1 MSDGTPR
8 AGPHAAV
15 SGHRPPERAI
25 PTRLLTIRLLGPVS
39 IEVAAAPLAVD
50 TRKAVALLAH
60 LAVARRPAGRE
71 TLAALLWPESDDTA
85 ARGAL
90 RRTLS
95 VLNAALGGAGL
106 SIDRSAVALRE
117 AGVDV
122 DLWRFQEALARARAH
137 GHEADHGCPGCLA
150 ALDAAAA
157 LDRGEFM
164 AGFSLRDSEAFDEWL
179 LAEREAYR
187 RELAGVLER
196 LARGRAAVADWDGA
210 LDASRRWLALD
221 PLHEPAHQLQMLV
234 LARSGEPGA
243 AVAQFRECVRMLD
256 TELGVTP
263 LRETTQ
269 LYEEI
274 RAGRITPPA
283 TLAVHRAPP
292 AAQHAGGT
300 SPLVGRRAE
309 LDVLLGAH
317 WSVGPSGRLLLIE
330 GEPGIGKSRLAAAFA
345 EAVRRPGGVV
355 LEARAYPGE
364 ESIAFAA
371 LTTLLRAGMEAP
383 GAADRLA
390 GMAPEVLESVTRL
403 MPSSIA
409 VPEADR
415 PHARVTRDTGGTPDP
430 FARTRLIQ
438 GLAGALWMLV
448 QGPVPG
454 ALVVDDLDWADA
466 STVEVL
472 AYLVRRL
479 RDLPLSILVTWRP
492 LEPAD
497 DERRRLLAAADH
509 DGALVRV
516 TPERLTRPDVSV
528 LATAALGDRATDA
541 VVDAIFTDSEGLPLF
556 VAEVLAAG
564 PDAIGSIP
572 GGVLALLR
580 NRVAST
586 GEVAGQVLAAASVI
600 GRSFTFET
608 VRAASGRS
616 EEEAIQGL
624 EELIGH
630 GLIAEVGLSDGDV
643 RFDFTHA
650 RLRDVAYQSLGL
662 VRRRLLHRR
671 VAEALQAALATGE
684 GHAGARWG
692 QIAAHLDDAG
702 RPTEA
707 AEAHRRAGADALRV
721 FANREAREQLE
732 AALSLGHPATAELHE
747 TLGDVLTLLGDY
759 AGAIAHLEAAVAAG
773 RPDRESGVERR
784 LALVYAR
791 LGDWSRA
798 AGHAAAAIAAA
809 PPDDRIR
816 SALLADRSVILGQA
830 GDATGAAETGRAA
843 LELAELARDAVAV
856 ARACQVLGSIARG
869 RGELGQGRALLER
882 AHAISSDLPDP
893 GPRIAVL
900 NTLALVEAAA
910 GERARA
916 VVLTGEALE
925 LCVRLGDRHRQAA
938 LENNL
943 ADLHRAEGRED
954 EAMEHLKRAVA
965 IFAEIEGRPGVLE
978 PEIWKL
984 VEW

>member
-1 MSDGTPR
+1 M
-8 AGPHAAV
+8 
-15 SGHRPPERAI
+15 
-25 PTRLLTIRLLGPVS
+25 PTRLLTIRLLGPVGV
-39 IEVAAAPLAVD
+39 EVDAAPLEVD
-50 TRKAVALLAH
+50 TRKAVALLAY
-60 LAVARRPAGRE
+60 LAVGRRPAGRE
-71 TLAALLWPESDDTA
+71 TLAALLWPESDDA
-85 ARGAL
+85 SARGAL

-95 VLNAALGGAGL
+95 VLNAALDGAGL
-106 SIDRSAVALRE
+106 SIDRSTVALRE

-122 DLWRFQEALARARAH
+122 DLWRFREALATARAH
-137 GHEADHGCPGCLA
+137 GHDADHACPRCLA
-150 ALDAAAA
+150 ALDTAAA

-179 LAEREAYR
+179 LSEREVYR

-196 LARGRAAVADWDGA
+196 LARGRAAVADWDAA

-243 AVAQFRECVRMLD
+243 AVGQYRECVRILD

-263 LRETTQ
+263 LRETTE

-283 TLAVHRAPP
+283 MLAVHRAPP
-292 AAQHAGGT
+292 AAHHAAGT

-309 LDVLLGAH
+309 LDGLLAAH
-317 WSVGPSGRLLLIE
+317 RSVGPSGRLLLVE

-345 EAVRRPGGVV
+345 EAVRRLGGVV

-364 ESIAFAA
+364 ETIAFAA
-371 LTTLLRAGMEAP
+371 ITTLLRAAPAAP
-383 GAADRLA
+383 GAAGRLA
-390 GMAPEVLESVTRL
+390 TLEPDLLESVTRL
-403 MPSSIA
+403 VPSP
-409 VPEADR
+409 VPVSDADR
-415 PHARVTRDTGGTPDP
+415 PRVHAMRDAGGASDP

-438 GLAGALWMLV
+438 GLAGALSALV

-454 ALVVDDLDWADA
+454 ALIVDDLDWADA

-497 DERRRLLAAADH
+497 KERRRLLAAAEH
-509 DGALVRV
+509 DGALVRIA
-516 TPERLTRPDVSV
+516 PGRLTRPDVGV
-528 LATAALGDRATDA
+528 LATAALGDAATDA
-541 VVDAIFTDSEGLPLF
+541 VVDAIFANSEGLPLF

-572 GGVLALLR
+572 GGMLALLR

-586 GEVAGQVLAAASVI
+586 SEVAGQVLAAASVI

-616 EEEAIQGL
+616 EEETINGL
-624 EELIGH
+624 EELIEH

-671 VAEALQAALATGE
+671 VAEALQAALATAE
-684 GHAGARWG
+684 GRAGARWG

-702 RPTEA
+702 RPKEA
-707 AEAHRRAGADALRV
+707 AEAHRRAGDDALGM
-721 FANREAREQLE
+721 FANHEAREHFE
-732 AALSLGHPATAELHE
+732 AALSLGHPATAELHQ

-759 AGAIAHLEAAVAAG
+759 AGAIAHLEAAVASD

-791 LGDWSRA
+791 LGDWNRA
-798 AGHAAAAIAAA
+798 ASHAAAAVAAA
-809 PPDDRIR
+809 PPDDGVR
-816 SALLADRSVILGQA
+816 SALLADRSVILARA

-843 LELAELARDAVAV
+843 LELAEQAGDAVAI
-856 ARACQVLGSIARG
+856 ARACQVLGSIARS
-869 RGELGQGRALLER
+869 QGDFVAARALLER
-882 AHAISSDLPDP
+882 AHATSSDLPDL
-893 GPRIAVL
+893 GLRIAVL

-916 VVLTGEALE
+916 VELTGQALE

-954 EAMEHLKRAVA
+954 EAMEHLKRAVV

>member
-1 MSDGTPR
+1 MV
-8 AGPHAAV
+8 V
-15 SGHRPPERAI
+15 SGQPPPGSTVPA
-25 PTRLLTIRLLGPVS
+25 RLLTIRLLGPVGV
-39 IEVAAAPLAVD
+39 EVAAAPLAVD

-71 TLAALLWPESDDTA
+71 TLAALLWPESDDSA

-106 SIDRSAVALRE
+106 SIDRSTVALRE
-117 AGVDV
+117 TGVDV
-122 DLWRFQEALARARAH
+122 DLWRFRELLARARAH
-137 GHEADHGCPGCLA
+137 GHDADHACPHCLA

-243 AVAQFRECVRMLD
+243 AVGQYRECVRILD
-256 TELGVTP
+256 RELGVTP
-263 LRETTQ
+263 LRETTE

-274 RAGRITPPA
+274 RAGRIAPPA
-283 TLAVHRAPP
+283 KLTMHRAPP
-292 AAQHAGGT
+292 APHHPGGA

-309 LDVLLGAH
+309 LDILQAAH
-317 WSVGPSGRLLLIE
+317 RAVGPSGTLLVVE

-345 EAVRRPGGVV
+345 ESVRRLGGVV

-371 LTTLLRAGMEAP
+371 VSMLLRAGTEAP
-383 GAADRLA
+383 GAMERLA
-390 GMAPEVLESVTRL
+390 GVAPELLESVARL
-403 MPSSIA
+403 LPSSIS
-409 VPEADR
+409 VPNADR
-415 PHARVTRDTGGTPDP
+415 PRVRAMLDAGGASDP
-430 FARTRLIQ
+430 FARARFIQ
-438 GLAGALWMLV
+438 GLAGALSALV

-454 ALVVDDLDWADA
+454 VLVVDDLDWADA
-466 STVEVL
+466 STVEAL

-479 RDLPLSILVTWRP
+479 GDLPLAILVTWRP
-492 LEPAD
+492 LGPAD
-497 DERRRLLAAADH
+497 EERRRLLAAADRY
-509 DGALVRV
+509 GALVRV
-516 TPERLTRPDVSV
+516 APARLTRPDVRV
-528 LATAALGDRATDA
+528 LATAALGDAATDG

-556 VAEVLAAG
+556 VAEVLAGG

-586 GEVAGQVLAAASVI
+586 SELAGQVLAAASVI

-616 EEEAIQGL
+616 EEETVGGL
-624 EELIGH
+624 EELIAH
-630 GLIAEVGLSDGDV
+630 GLIAEVGLSNGDV

-650 RLRDVAYQSLGL
+650 RLRDVAYESLGL

-671 VAEALQAALATGE
+671 VAAALQATLATGE
-684 GHAGARWG
+684 GGADARWG
-692 QIAAHLDDAG
+692 HVAAHLDAAG
-702 RPTEA
+702 RPKEA
-707 AEAHRRAGADALRV
+707 AEAHRRAGDDALRM
-721 FANREAREQLE
+721 FANHEAREQFE

-747 TLGDVLTLLGDY
+747 TLAEVLTLLGDY
-759 AGAIAHLEAAVAAG
+759 AGAIAHLDAAIAG
-773 RPDRESGVERR
+773 GKADRESGVERQ

-791 LGDWSRA
+791 LGDWDRA
-798 AGHAAAAIAAA
+798 ASHAAAAIAAA
-809 PPDDRIR
+809 PPDDGIR
-816 SALLADRSVILGQA
+816 SALLADRSVILGWA
-830 GDATGAAETGRAA
+830 GDAAAGAETGRAA
-843 LELAELARDAVAV
+843 LELAEKAGDPVAI
-856 ARACQVLGSIARG
+856 ARACQVLGSIARR
-869 RGELGQGRALLER
+869 RGELGAARELLER
-882 AHAISSDLPDP
+882 AYGISSELPDLSL
-893 GPRIAVL
+893 RIAVL
-900 NTLALVEAAA
+900 NTLALAEAEAS
-910 GERARA
+910 ERARA
-916 VVLTGEALE
+916 VTLTEEALE
-925 LCVRLGDRHRQAA
+925 LCVRLGDRHRRAA

-943 ADLHRAEGRED
+943 ADLHRAEGRDD
-954 EAMEHLKRAVA
+954 EAMDHLKRAVA

>member
-1 MSDGTPR
+1 MSDATPR
-8 AGPHAAV
+8 AGSPTAV

-25 PTRLLTIRLLGPVS
+25 SARLLTIRLLGPVG
-39 IEVAAAPLAVD
+39 IEVDAVPLAVD
-50 TRKAVALLAH
+50 TRKAVALLAY
-60 LAVARRPAGRE
+60 LAVTRRPAGRE
-71 TLAALLWPESDDTA
+71 TLAALLWPESDDAA

-95 VLNAALGGAGL
+95 VLNAALGGTWL
-106 SIDRSAVALRE
+106 SIDRSTVALG
-117 AGVDV
+117 ATGVD
-122 DLWRFQEALARARAH
+122 
-137 GHEADHGCPGCLA
+137 ADHACPRCLA

-210 LDASRRWLALD
+210 LDASRHWLALD
-221 PLHEPAHQLQMLV
+221 PLHEPAHRLQMLV

-243 AVAQFRECVRMLD
+243 AVGQYRECVRILD

-263 LRETTQ
+263 LRETTE

-274 RAGRITPPA
+274 RAGRIAPA
-283 TLAVHRAPP
+283 AMLAVHRAPP
-292 AAQHAGGT
+292 AGQHAGGA

-309 LDVLLGAH
+309 LDVLVAAYG
-317 WSVGPSGRLLLIE
+317 SVGPSGRLLVVE

-345 EAVRRPGGVV
+345 EAVRRLGGVV

-371 LTTLLRAGMEAP
+371 ITTLLRAGAEAP
-383 GAADRLA
+383 GAGNRLA
-390 GMAPEVLESVTRL
+390 GVAPELLESAAHLV
-403 MPSSIA
+403 PSSIP
-409 VPEADR
+409 VPEAD
-415 PHARVTRDTGGTPDP
+415 PVHARPMRDVGGASDP

-438 GLAGALWMLV
+438 GLAGALSALV

-454 ALVVDDLDWADA
+454 VLIVDDCDWADA

-497 DERRRLLAAADH
+497 EERRRLQATADH
-509 DGALVRV
+509 DGLLVRIA
-516 TPERLTRPDVSV
+516 PARLTRPDVGA
-528 LATAALGDRATDA
+528 LATAALGDAATDA
-541 VVDAIFTDSEGLPLF
+541 LVDAIFADSEGLPLF

-600 GRSFTFET
+600 GRSFAFET

-616 EEEAIQGL
+616 EEETIEGL
-624 EELIGH
+624 EELIAH
-630 GLIAEVGLSDGDV
+630 GLIAEIGVSDGDV

-684 GHAGARWG
+684 GRAGARWG
-692 QIAAHLDDAG
+692 QVAAHLDDAG
-702 RPTEA
+702 RPKEA
-707 AEAHRRAGADALRV
+707 AEAHRRAGDDALRM
-721 FANREAREQLE
+721 FANHEAREQFE

-773 RPDRESGVERR
+773 RSERESGVERR

-791 LGDWSRA
+791 LGDWNRA
-798 AGHAAAAIAAA
+798 ASHAAAAVAAA
-809 PPDDRIR
+809 PPDDGVR
-816 SALLADRSVILGQA
+816 SALLADRSVILGRA
-830 GDATGAAETGRAA
+830 GDATGAAEAGHAA
-843 LELAELARDAVAV
+843 LELAERGGDAVAI
-856 ARACQVLGSIARG
+856 ARACQVLGSIARS
-869 RGELGQGRALLER
+869 RGELGTARALLER
-882 AHAISSDLPDP
+882 AHAISSDLPDL
-893 GPRIAVL
+893 GLRIAVL

-910 GERARA
+910 GGRAHA
-916 VVLTGEALE
+916 LELTGQALE